1 MSETF
6 KEFEQ
11 KIKNR
16 KFAIDNSWRG
26 ELEDKEA
33 EYRTAAVSSENI
45 SEQALPWELLNENLE
60 AANECKFF
68 DGYLPLASNRKIL
81 GRWIILLKRIIRRLL
96 KIFMGW
102 YIFPQ
107 YQRMSH
113 FNGKIVNALSLE
125 RDILSS
131 TVQQNQQIV
140 QQLNEYGAKLQT
152 TLEYLKETNQELQKR
167 LEEAILDNK
176 SLHQQK
182 AAMQNDIQDLKKSL
196 MQLCADTNAL
206 HQQHFDIFKRM
217 QKLSESQVT
226 LFESNERMQQQNVE
240 LQNKTLKLHESQMIL
255 SDETSQLNSRIR
267 KIENLPTDDDEF
279 YHCFEE
285 KFRGSQ
291 ETIKERL
298 QIYIPYIQEHI
309 TDWGKA
315 NFIDVGSGRGEWLD
329 ILRENGALNYVGV
342 DFNARQNALCKA
354 RGHNVI
360 QTDCIEYLKTIPENS
375 IDLITGFQ
383 IIEHLCMSDLME
395 LFRQSY
401 RVLKHGGIILF
412 ETQNPRNLIVGADT
426 FYIDPSH
433 KRPLEP
439 RLISFLAEWCGYISV
454 TCIDADSY
462 PNWAGPTIKSTNKEI
477 QEITDTIHDINYQ
490 LYGPQD
496 YAVMGIKE

>member
-81 GRWIILLKRIIRRLL
+81 GRWIILLKRIVRRLL

-131 TVQQNQQIV
+131 TVQQNQQIA

-152 TLEYLKETNQELQKR
+152 TLDYLKETNQELQKK

-176 SLHQQK
+176 SLHQK
-182 AAMQNDIQDLKKSL
+182 I
-196 MQLCADTNAL
+196 
-206 HQQHFDIFKRM
+206 
-217 QKLSESQVT
+217 
-226 LFESNERMQQQNVE
+226 
-240 LQNKTLKLHESQMIL
+240 
-255 SDETSQLNSRIR
+255 SDETSQLNSKIR

-298 QIYIPYIQEHI
+298 QIYIPYIQKHI

-412 ETQNPRNLIVGADT
+412 ETPNPRNLIVGANT

-433 KRPLEP
+433 KHPLNP
-439 RLISFLAEWCGYISV
+439 ATVSFFAEWCGYKQIQY
-454 TCIDADSY
+454 IDANSY
-462 PNWAGPTIKSTNKEI
+462 PNWAGITIKSSNKEI
-477 QEITDTIHDINYQ
+477 QEIADTINDINYQ